1 MSRFFKLIFTV
12 TIALFL
18 CTAPNAADLSRK
30 VEFKKLSDQ
39 LVQVEKNLKNE
50 QISIEEIDKHTT
62 ELYEISNELAEIKRF
77 NEREAKV
84 VQKQL
89 NAMGDLEEGGKE
101 LKELSRKREELKNEL
116 SLLKSRIAETD
127 ILQVKIDDLNMQTL
141 NFKSQRVIGDLVD
154 KQDVILMPQTFVA
167 SFKSLAVFFADIV
180 RSPMHWYQRLDDSA
194 RTYVLTYTIPIVFIL
209 IAAVWL
215 GVILRRL
222 ILRNWGY
229 KDDVE
234 IPNMIQKT
242 IAVIANAVA
251 HGLVPAFII
260 SGFLGWMIGSKIFS
274 VGLFG
279 QILEKA
285 LVWLLYVVLVRAVVQ
300 AVLVPTRGQWRPIN
314 ISDRKASKVAHA
326 INLGMILIAVP
337 TVLEQLAVSAT
348 YEPILVNLLCAFCS
362 LAKALSIMLVT
373 AKALSVEEEASDE
386 WRAIVFRINML
397 TAVVML
403 ASFGVSLFGYPT
415 LSSYILNRYIFTSG
429 LVVLFFISKD
439 FLAGLITRIFV
450 FGLWGKTFKARRS
463 LLVKINFAL
472 SVLVNPFLALIFLFW
487 TLNIWG
493 FSSDFLIHI
502 GKKLIFGFSIG
513 GIRISLV
520 ALAFGVATFMVCYS
534 LVKIFRRHLMVTAF
548 SHWEIDEGIR
558 HSLDSFINFIGFIL
572 SLLLAVVMMGANLT
586 NLTVIAGALSVGIGF
601 GLQNVISN
609 FVSGLII
616 LFERPFK
623 VGDWVN
629 IDGEEGKI
637 KQINIR
643 STELETFKKTSVIV
657 PNATLLSTSVINMT
671 HGDNWTRVNVS
682 VGVAYGSDVEKVR
695 DILLECALNHPK
707 VLKKPAPYVIFT
719 NFGTSS
725 LDFDLRCYSSNI
737 WEGWI
742 IPSDLRFAIN
752 KRFIEEGI
760 EIPFPQVVVHNGDE
774 KHAEDAD
781 SKK

>member
-1 MSRFFKLIFTV
+1 MNRVFKFV
-12 TIALFL
+12 FVLFSVLLL
-18 CTAPNAADLSRK
+18 CAEPNAADLSRK

-39 LVQVEKNLKNE
+39 LVQVEKNLKND
-50 QISIEEIDKHTT
+50 QISVEEIDKHTT
-62 ELYEISNELAEIKRF
+62 ELYQISNELAEIKRF

-89 NAMGDLEEGGKE
+89 DAMGGLEEGGKE
-101 LKELSRKREELKNEL
+101 LKELSKKREELKNEL

-141 NFKSQRVIGDLVD
+141 NFKSQKVIGDLVD
-154 KQDVILMPQTFVA
+154 KQEVILMPQTFFA
-167 SFKSLAVFFADIV
+167 SFKSLGVFFADIV

-194 RTYVLTYTIPIVFIL
+194 RTYVLTYIIPIVFIL

-215 GVILRRL
+215 GVILRKL
-222 ILRNWGY
+222 ILKNWGY
-229 KDDVE
+229 KDEEE

-242 IAVIANAVA
+242 IAAIANAVA

-260 SGFLGWMIGSKIFS
+260 SGFLGWMIGSKVFS

-285 LVWLLYVVLVRAVVQ
+285 LVWFLYVVLARAVVE
-300 AVLVPTRGQWRPIN
+300 AVLVPTKDQWRPIN
-314 ISDRKASKVAHA
+314 ISSRKAAKIAHA
-326 INLGMILIAVP
+326 LNLGFILIAVP
-337 TVLEQLAVSAT
+337 TVLEQIAVNAT
-348 YEPILVNLLCAFCS
+348 YEPILINLLSAFCS
-362 LAKALSIMLVT
+362 LAKALGIMIVT
-373 AKALSVEEEASDE
+373 AKALSLDEDASDE
-386 WRAIVFRINML
+386 WRAVVFRINML

-415 LSSYILNRYIFTSG
+415 LSSYILNRYILTSG

-439 FLAGLITRIFV
+439 FFAGLITRLFV
-450 FGLWGKTFKARRS
+450 LGLWGKTFRSRRS

-472 SVLVNPFLALIFLFW
+472 SVLVNPFLAVIFLFW
-487 TLNIWG
+487 TLNLWG
-493 FSSDFLIHI
+493 FSSDFLIHVS
-502 GKKLIFGFSIG
+502 KKLIFGFSIG

-520 ALAFGVATFMVCYS
+520 AISFGILMFMVSYS
-534 LVKIFRRHLMVTAF
+534 LVKIFRRHLMMNAF
-548 SHWEIDEGIR
+548 AHWEIDEGIR
-558 HSLDSFINFIGFIL
+558 HSLDSFINFIGITL
-572 SLLLAVVMMGANLT
+572 SLLLAVVVMGGNLT

-629 IDGEEGKI
+629 INGEEGKI

-671 HGDNWTRVNVS
+671 HGDNWTRLNVS
-682 VGVAYGSDVEKVR
+682 VGVAYGSDTEKVR
-695 DILLECALNHPK
+695 DILLECAANHPK
-707 VLKKPAPYVIFT
+707 VLKKPVPYVIFT

-725 LDFDLRCYSSNI
+725 LDFELRCYSSNI
-737 WEGWI
+737 WEGWT

-774 KHAEDAD
+774 K
-781 SKK
+781 K